1 MAIYWL
7 FQYPLSGLSLKPVTL
22 WTMDPYYFNYFPS
35 LSLFLIYKILLVNLI
50 LYLGI
55 ILYFMPTPSRRL
67 TLFEIPY
74 SVRLL
79 QFRNCHTTVYQPL
92 PILLLLKHYQFHS
105 HSYYYLLDSLYIS
118 KLSRSNKI
126 QHQPLITCSRV
137 FRGNLPPSIWENLL
151 PSKTWNQSNPFPY
164 LPPSSLGHQC
174 ITTRCIFTS
183 FKLIT
188 YYSTKCSIWA
198 PIQATTTTPL
208 GFLIAGHTQFVLLL
222 HLKTYHPTKSSYP
235 S

>member
-1 MAIYWL
+1 
-7 FQYPLSGLSLKPVTL
+7 
-22 WTMDPYYFNYFPS
+22 MDPYYFHYFPS

-50 LYLGI
+50 LHLGI

-79 QFRNCHTTVYQPL
+79 QFRNCHTTVNHPL
-92 PILLLLKHYQFHS
+92 PNSPTLKTLSISLPFLLLPPRLPIH
-105 HSYYYLLDSLYIS
+105 I
-118 KLSRSNKI
+118 KI
-126 QHQPLITCSRV
+126 INCTTIQGVITCSGV
-137 FRGNLPPSIWENLL
+137 FRGNLPPSTWENLL
-151 PSKTWNQSNPFPY
+151 PSKTWTQSNPFPY

-188 YYSTKCSIWA
+188 YYSTKWSIWD
-198 PIQATTTTPL
+198 
-208 GFLIAGHTQFVLLL
+208 
-222 HLKTYHPTKSSYP
+222 TYSGNYY
-235 S
+235 